1 MTLGGDKMAVKK
13 EKSPAKTTKRQV
25 ASKADKALAAA
36 LLNLETLARERIGSA
51 RDSFSVGLRVVDQI
65 RELAE
70 RIEEEVRSESLSM
83 TEASY
88 SADVVGVT
96 IGVL

>member
-13 EKSPAKTTKRQV
+13 EKSPVNKKKQA
-25 ASKADKALAAA
+25 ASKADKAFALA
-36 LLNLETLARERIGSA
+36 LLNLEALARERIDSA
-51 RDSFSVGLRVVDQI
+51 RDSFAVGLRVADQI

-70 RIEEEVRSESLSM
+70 RIEDEVRTESLAM

>member
-1 MTLGGDKMAVKK
+1 MAVKK
-13 EKSPAKTTKRQV
+13 EKSPVKTKKQA
-25 ASKADKALAAA
+25 ASKADKAFALA
-36 LLNLETLARERIGSA
+36 LLNLEALARERIDSA
-51 RDSFSVGLRVVDQI
+51 RDSFAVGLRVADQI

-70 RIEEEVRSESLSM
+70 RIEDEVRTESLAM